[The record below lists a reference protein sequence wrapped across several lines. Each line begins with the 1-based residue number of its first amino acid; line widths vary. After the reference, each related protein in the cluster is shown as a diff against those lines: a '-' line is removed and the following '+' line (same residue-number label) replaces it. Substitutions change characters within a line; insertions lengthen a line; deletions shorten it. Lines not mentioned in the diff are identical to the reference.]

1 MFAHGTKG
9 DSMST
14 FAMAKAALLSA
25 FITVA
30 GCSDPKPADGAAADA
45 PIFPSTF
52 SFETDGLTHT
62 MKDGRRT
69 VVFDF
74 KSDTMTVAD
83 HVAGTS
89 YVKSTNGPL
98 NAAEE
103 GLARFAEGNVCYNM
117 HKDKFDKI
125 LADDNVES
133 LTHERGCSANGGIA
147 RVNHR
152 NNAPGR

>member
-1 MFAHGTKG
+1 MPARGTKG
-9 DSMST
+9 DSMSK

-45 PIFPSTF
+45 SIFPGTF

-74 KSDTMTVAD
+74 KSDTMTVTD
-83 HVAGTS
+83 HAAGTS

-103 GLARFAEGNVCYNM
+103 SLARFAEGSVCYNM

-125 LADDNVES
+125 LADDHVES
-133 LTHERGCSANGGIA
+133 LAHERGCSANGGIA
-147 RVNHR
+147 RMNYR
-152 NNAPGR
+152 SAPSR